1 MDYGMFSK
9 SGNAAIAKMVVD
21 ALSLP
26 ITTTNEELYTYLRGR
41 MDQIQNKHGEVWDT
55 DVREA
60 VIGTLERKL
69 HRELTIY
76 F

>member
-1 MDYGMFSK
+1 MDYGMFTK
-9 SGNAAIAKMVVD
+9 AGNAVVAKMIVD
-21 ALSLP
+21 VLSLP
-26 ITTTNEELYTYLRGR
+26 ITTTNQELYVYLRGR
-41 MDQIQNKHGEVWDT
+41 MDKIQNKHGEVWDT

-60 VIGTLERKL
+60 IIGTLERKL